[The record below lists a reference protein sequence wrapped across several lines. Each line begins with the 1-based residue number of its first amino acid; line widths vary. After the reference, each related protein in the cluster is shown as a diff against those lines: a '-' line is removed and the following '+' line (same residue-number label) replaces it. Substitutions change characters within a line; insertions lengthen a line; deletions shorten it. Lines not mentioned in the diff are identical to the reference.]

1 MNQVTCPHCGALS
14 AAGAYCQS
22 CGKALP
28 SAMPGGPRIVSGAD
42 LASTPAGQKLQAD
55 ELHKQAK
62 KARGALLAVAIIR
75 TVVIGILYAMANN
88 AGAGLNEIL
97 AILATHIIIAVIFWG
112 LYVWSRYQPLPAAII
127 GLIAYSTLVVI
138 NVVTT
143 IGLPAEARREG
154 FGGIGIG
161 WLDIVIIVILAN
173 AITAG
178 TKHRKLVAQM
188 GGAR

>member
-1 MNQVTCPHCGALS
+1 
-14 AAGAYCQS
+14 
-22 CGKALP
+22 
-28 SAMPGGPRIVSGAD
+28 MPGGPRIVSGAD